1 MADETKSS
9 KGFSIKWEGFKDFQ
23 DLLDEIEDDFGPKDT
38 KKILRNA
45 TREAMKPVLQ
55 AAKVNLERNIDT
67 GQLIASLQIE
77 SRAPTAKDK
86 RSAYT
91 TPTMIMIS
99 RVTVAPG
106 TKFVPDSE
114 GKKTKFFTKTFKN
127 VKTGEKQHTHSD
139 ARAYAIEF
147 GTARWL
153 KGEGMPYMRPALEN
167 NAVFVTNELGSNLG
181 RALEKYRSK
190 TMKVPKT

>member
-1 MADETKSS
+1 MADETKSG
-9 KGFSIKWEGFKDFQ
+9 KGFTIKWEGFQDFQ
-23 DLLDEIEDDFGPKDT
+23 NLLDEITEDFGEKDT

-45 TREAMKPVLQ
+45 TRAAMKPVLQ
-55 AAKVNLERNIDT
+55 AARANLERNVDT
-67 GQLIASLQIE
+67 GQLIQSLQIE
-77 SRAPTAKDK
+77 ARKPTSKDK
-86 RSAYT
+86 HSAYT

-106 TKFVPDSE
+106 TKFVPDAE
-114 GKKTKFFTKTFKN
+114 GNRTKFFTKKFKN
-127 VKTGEKQHTHSD
+127 VQTGEKQNAHSD

-167 NAVFVTNELGSNLG
+167 NASQVTNELGTNLG
-181 RALEKYRSK
+181 AALEKYRSK